1 MALVAGG
8 AELNLVLQLLAFLLI
23 LVGVRYAIRTRV
35 AYALGTDAGSE
46 MGQKSERMHKNLMTS
61 AVLVSGL
68 GVVVWMVP
76 NFLLGWNYDF
86 STPLGYGTGGYPS
99 YFAQFG
105 AYLPHWY
112 LIPIMVAVGSLTAI
126 LGVYL
131 VLRMRWSRFPQRLAV
146 QNYRPVMITTWS
158 LWVVNV
164 LVGILVFY
172 YFAYVGTG

>member
-1 MALVAGG
+1 VAAIPSG
-8 AELNLVLQLLAFLLI
+8 AELNLTLQLVAFGLI
-23 LVGVRYAIRTRV
+23 LVGVRYAIKTHN
-35 AYALGTDAGSE
+35 AYALGTTEGGE
-46 MGQKSERMHKNLMTS
+46 KGQKSEKTHKNLMTF

-68 GVVVWMVP
+68 GAVIWMVP
-76 NFLLGWNYDF
+76 NFLFGWYYDLGSF
-86 STPLGYGTGGYPS
+86 PGYGSGGYWS

-105 AYLPHWY
+105 VYNPHWY
-112 LIPIMVAVGSLTAI
+112 LIPIMVVVGSLTAF

-146 QNYRPVMITTWS
+146 QNFRPVMITTWS

-172 YFAYVGTG
+172 FFAYLGTG